1 MLISSFLTCTRT
13 DRFAF
18 HEVLAA
24 RTYQT
29 AGKDA
34 ENYAV
39 RCYSVA
45 MLEYEAGQ
53 WGNIKVRPRSTSH
66 GHYILKFALTVGCF
80 ISTGPLEPQLGPA
93 NDHVAA
99 AG

>member
-1 MLISSFLTCTRT
+1 MVDGDCSLVSGRLLLISRPAVSS
-13 DRFAF
+13 RFAF

-24 RTYQT
+24 RTYQA
-29 AGKDA
+29 AGRDA

-53 WGNIKVRPRSTSH
+53 WGNIKV
-66 GHYILKFALTVGCF
+66 GCCLSF
-80 ISTGPLEPQLGPA
+80 LHMLHTFGFSNCAPPPFPFECARLI
-93 NDHVAA
+93 
-99 AG
+99 